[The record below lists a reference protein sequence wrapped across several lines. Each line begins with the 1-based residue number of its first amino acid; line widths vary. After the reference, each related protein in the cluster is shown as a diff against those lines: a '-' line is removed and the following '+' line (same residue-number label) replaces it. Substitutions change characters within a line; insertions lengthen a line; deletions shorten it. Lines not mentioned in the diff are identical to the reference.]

1 MLRTRRKTIFTVLVG
16 LALIMWAVGGTLWY
30 SNLYMNKERRFW
42 AAIGNG
48 LRTNSV
54 VKEQI
59 QDSPNGETTQLS
71 RMSFGSNLYSAGKTK
86 IYNRTSTTTNS
97 TVITETLSTADKS
110 YVRYNSI
117 DTNEKREDGSDFKFD
132 DVLGKW
138 AVRSDEASTREQMKQ
153 QLAENFIQLV
163 PFSQLSEKQ
172 ASEFV
177 AKLQATNAYTVDY
190 NTVAEDSENKLTVY
204 DVTVNAKPYVVALSD
219 LFKQMGFGEVSAL
232 DASQYDDTSTIK
244 IKVAIDG
251 TNLVRKVAFSNEDF
265 ETYRDYGAVIAAN
278 IPQDPLSFT
287 DLQTRLQNAR

>member
-1 MLRTRRKTIFTVLVG
+1 MLKTRRKTIFTALVV

-30 SNLYMNKERRFW
+30 TNLYMNKERRFW

-48 LRTNSV
+48 LRTSSV

-59 QDSPNGETTQLS
+59 QDSPNGDTTQLS

-97 TVITETLSTADKS
+97 TVITETLLTAEKS
-110 YVRYNSI
+110 FVRYNDI
-117 DTNEKREDGSDFKFD
+117 DTNEKKEDGSDFNFD

-138 AVRSDEASTREQMKQ
+138 AIRSDEAATPEQTKQ

-163 PFSQLSEKQ
+163 PFSHLNEKQ
-172 ASEFV
+172 ASDFV
-177 AKLQATNAYTVDY
+177 ARLRATNAYTVDY
-190 NTVAEDSENKLTVY
+190 NTVAEDSDNDLTVY
-204 DVTVNAKPYVVALSD
+204 DVTVNAKPYVVILSD
-219 LFKQMGFGEVSAL
+219 LFKEMGFGEVAAL
-232 DASQYDDTSTIK
+232 DASQYDETSTIK

-251 TNLVRKVAFSNEDF
+251 SNLVRKVAFSNEDF
-265 ETYRDYGAVIAAN
+265 ETYRDYGAVIAAT
-278 IPQDPLSFT
+278 IPQDPVSFT